1 MDIESKRLS
10 RTALLN
16 RQPTLYRHGLN
27 GVNILHGEDGDDT
40 IRLPPLMLE
49 QYNADHD
56 GDQLNIYLVHDQKAL
71 KEIEEKAHLKNIY
84 RYDSDNSM
92 INTVRHEA
100 LQACYALTEKIEPNY
115 NKSILEIDNLSNLP
129 EDFDYWNYKL
139 DKPIKINNK
148 VYSYGIC
155 LLNKWMGLSNEI
167 KINKTITKNES
178 NEISEIIYEEI
189 EDYLFQISDL
199 HKKLL
204 FFISSTN
211 HCPTINVEDL
221 ILILDDNTDGLFQK
235 LPKNNPCVG
244 YHINEGLIDRCI
256 NNLDPQ
262 SDLYKLYKSG
272 SRFSKQ
278 QLSNICIN
286 IGYVADANNIVVNEP
301 ICTNLMKGLDP
312 ETYFRTAPGSRKGK

>member
-1 MDIESKRLS
+1 LDDKTKELSKMV
-10 RTALLN
+10 LLN
-16 RQPTLYRHGLN
+16 RQPTLFRHSLN
-27 GVNILHGEDGDDT
+27 AVNILPCENGDDT

-56 GDQLNIYLVHDQKAL
+56 GDQLNLYLIHDQEAL
-71 KEIEEKAHLKNIY
+71 LELEEKAHLKNVH

-92 INTVRHEA
+92 ITKVRHEA
-100 LQACYALTEKIEPNY
+100 LQACYSLSEKIEPNY
-115 NKSILEIDNLSNLP
+115 DKSILEIDKLEELP

-148 VYSYGIC
+148 IYTYGIC
-155 LLNKWMGLSNEI
+155 LLNKWMGLDDI
-167 KINKTITKNES
+167 QINYTITKNES
-178 NEISEIIYEEI
+178 NNISEIIYEEK
-189 EDYLFQISDL
+189 EDYLKQINSL

-211 HCPTINVEDL
+211 HCPTINIEEL
-221 ILILDDNTDGLFQK
+221 ISILDDDTDKLFQK
-235 LPKNNPCVG
+235 LPKTNPYVG
-244 YHINEGLIDRCI
+244 YHINEALIDRCI
-256 NNLDPQ
+256 NNLSLD
-262 SDLYKLYKSG
+262 SDLFKLYKAG

-286 IGYVADANNIVVNEP
+286 IGYVADAKNMVVNEP
-301 ICTNLMKGLDP
+301 ICSNLMKGLDP